1 MFKIEHLSLHH
12 LHNWGSQTLCRW
24 VFLGKKLHQRRPG
37 MTMDGSKF
45 YEDSFLGAWAA
56 TCLMASKDSWCFLCV
71 SLLLEG
77 FGACRVRCVH
87 YTSYNFTNM
96 QRKKVKDEGIS
107 YSRICLE
114 VMFFFSHPSHQNFLR
129 TALGCLIL
137 YHWGCISNCGWDGLA
152 YLVVKWVKHFGWK
165 QIKVHE
171 HQSPDPTNTS
181 NFYWISGKA
190 KNMLKKNM
198 NFKQSP
204 DPLH

>member
-1 MFKIEHLSLHH
+1 
-12 LHNWGSQTLCRW
+12 
-24 VFLGKKLHQRRPG
+24 
-37 MTMDGSKF
+37 
-45 YEDSFLGAWAA
+45 
-56 TCLMASKDSWCFLCV
+56 MASKDSGCFLCV

-77 FGACRVRCVH
+77 FGACRVNCIH
-87 YTSYNFTNM
+87 WLFH
-96 QRKKVKDEGIS
+96 QHAKKKSERRGHFPFQNLLRSDV
-107 YSRICLE
+107 L
-114 VMFFFSHPSHQNFLR
+114 FSHPSHQNFLR

-152 YLVVKWVKHFGWK
+152 SLVVKWVKHFGWK
-165 QIKVHE
+165 QIKADE
-171 HQSPDPTNTS
+171 HQTPDPTNTS